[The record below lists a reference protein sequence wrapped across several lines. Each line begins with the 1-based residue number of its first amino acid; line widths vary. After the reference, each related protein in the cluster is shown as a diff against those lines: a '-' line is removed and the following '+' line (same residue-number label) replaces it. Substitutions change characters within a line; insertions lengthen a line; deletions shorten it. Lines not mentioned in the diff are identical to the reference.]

1 MEMRTY
7 RIVLRIAL
15 VLALLMYTGVAFGDA
30 GHGKSVEEVLTE
42 IREKLDLGPNDR
54 IDPDR
59 VSDGDLE
66 ELGEA
71 VMGLMHPDTREHE
84 FMDEMMGGEGS
95 KNLEYM
101 HRLMG
106 YRYLSGELRGTDFPG
121 IEMPQRPWGMGNGRH
136 MMGWGMHG
144 SGRRGVY
151 RTMPGS
157 MMGMMGG
164 FSPFYFGRIS
174 MWILLVVLIAVVV
187 WLVVRV
193 NRRGK
198 SASGSQG
205 FSPLD
210 IAKQRYAKGEISRG
224 EYETLKRDLQ

>member
-1 MEMRTY
+1 MRTY
-7 RIVLRIAL
+7 KIVSLIAL
-15 VLALLMYTGVAFGDA
+15 ALALLLYTGIAFGDA
-30 GHGKSVEEVLTE
+30 GHERSVEEILTE
-42 IREKLDLGPNDR
+42 IREKLNLGSSDR

-66 ELGEA
+66 ELGDA

-84 FMDEMMGGEGS
+84 LMDEMMGGEGS

-106 YRYLSGELRGTDFPG
+106 YRYLDGRFSGTGVPG
-121 IEMPQRPWGMGNGRH
+121 IGMSKRDWGMMNGPP

-144 SGRRGVY
+144 RGRGGAY
-151 RTMPGS
+151 RAFPGS
-157 MMGMMGG
+157 MMGG
-164 FSPFYFGRIS
+164 FFPFYFWMS
-174 MWILLVVLIAVVV
+174 AMWILIVVIVAVVV
-187 WLVVRV
+187 WLVVRS
-193 NRRGK
+193 NRQQK
-198 SASGSQG
+198 SASGLHG

-210 IAKQRYAKGEISRG
+210 IAKQRYARGEISRE

>member
-1 MEMRTY
+1 MQGTANQWEKFSPRYM
-7 RIVLRIAL
+7 
-15 VLALLMYTGVAFGDA
+15 
-30 GHGKSVEEVLTE
+30 KSS
-42 IREKLDLGPNDR
+42 ILGPNDR

-59 VSDGDLE
+59 VSDGDLD
-66 ELGEA
+66 ELGDA

-106 YRYLSGELRGTDFPG
+106 YRYLSGKSRGTGFPG
-121 IEMPQRPWGMGNGRH
+121 IEMPQRSWGIRNDRL

-144 SGRRGVY
+144 RGRRGVY
-151 RTMPGS
+151 RTMPGL
-157 MMGMMGG
+157 MMGG
-164 FSPFYFGRIS
+164 FSPFYFGRIA
-174 MWILLVVLIAVVV
+174 MWILLVALVAVVV
-187 WLVVRV
+187 WLVVRS
-193 NRRGK
+193 NRQGK
-198 SASGSQG
+198 SALGSQG

-210 IAKQRYAKGEISRG
+210 IVKQRYAKGEISRD

>member
-1 MEMRTY
+1 MRTDK
-7 RIVLRIAL
+7 IVLFIAL
-15 VLALLMYTGVAFGDA
+15 TLVFLVYAGIAVGDA
-30 GHGKSVEEVLTE
+30 EHGRSVEDILAE

-59 VSDGDLE
+59 VSDEDLE

-71 VMGLMHPDTREHE
+71 AMVIMHPDEREHE
-84 FMDEMMGGEGS
+84 LMDRMMGGEGS

-106 YRYLSGELRGTDFPG
+106 YRYLSGGFRGTGFSG
-121 IEMPQRPWGMGNGRH
+121 IGMSGGARGMMNGPS

-144 SGRRGVY
+144 RGRGGAY
-151 RTMPGS
+151 RAFPGS
-157 MMGMMGG
+157 MMGG
-164 FSPFYFGRIS
+164 FSPFYFGRIA
-174 MWILLVVLIAVVV
+174 MWILLAVIIAIVV
-187 WLVVRV
+187 WLVVRTSTQ
-193 NRRGK
+193 RR
-198 SASGSQG
+198 SESGLQS

-210 IAKQRYAKGEISRG
+210 IVKQRYARGEISRE